1 MDQQRPEPLGRRCRF
16 KRRDSAG
23 SRAPGSRPC
32 VAEAGPDSNC
42 LLLRYGG
49 FVAQPL
55 VWSGMDPLETA
66 DKASDLC
73 REKRVSRTCIDAIGV
88 GAALPAEMMRKEG
101 LSVLAV
107 KTSVAATCET
117 ERGRFNRMRDQ
128 LWWAV
133 RELLRADPDAIK
145 SGYPGSGVA
154 GAHTT
159 R

>member
-1 MDQQRPEPLGRRCRF
+1 
-16 KRRDSAG
+16 
-23 SRAPGSRPC
+23 
-32 VAEAGPDSNC
+32 
-42 LLLRYGG
+42 
-49 FVAQPL
+49 
-55 VWSGMDPLETA
+55 MDPLETA